1 MIPFLSAPISGRR
14 VSIYSAADG
23 ADHPMRGVE
32 LTNDS
37 KLQLLP
43 GPISVFD
50 GSDNRTAYAGD
61 AQIGHIAPTD
71 KRLLAYAIDLDVNV
85 LTTASSTSTLTHLKI
100 VDGMFEQTLKSQN
113 SMSYAFD
120 NKDAKRARALI
131 IEHPRLAGWTLIR
144 PEKALEETQSLYRFE
159 LPVAPGKK
167 ETLSVVQERVES
179 QKIGITSFDL
189 PTLTTYFKDG
199 KVSSKVLDTMKEV
212 GKRQSQIN
220 DSQRQIADLDKQ
232 TAEISA
238 DQARIRQNMAG
249 IDKSSQL
256 YTRYMA
262 KLTDQ
267 ESKLEDLTDRK
278 AKAQQELLKLQNDLN
293 EYLRTLNVE

>member
-1 MIPFLSAPISGRR
+1 
-14 VSIYSAADG
+14 
-23 ADHPMRGVE
+23 
-32 LTNDS
+32 
-37 KLQLLP
+37 
-43 GPISVFD
+43 
-50 GSDNRTAYAGD
+50 
-61 AQIGHIAPTD
+61 
-71 KRLLAYAIDLDVNV
+71 
-85 LTTASSTSTLTHLKI
+85 
-100 VDGMFEQTLKSQN
+100 MFEQTLKSQN

-120 NKDAKRARALI
+120 NKDSKRSRALI

-144 PEKALEETQSLYRFE
+144 PEKAMEETQSLYRFE

-199 KVSSKVLDTMKEV
+199 KVSAKVLDTMKEV
-212 GKRQSQIN
+212 GKRQAQIN

-232 TAEISA
+232 TAEIST
-238 DQARIRQNMAG
+238 DQTRIRQNMAG

-267 ESKLEDLTDRK
+267 ETKLEDLTDRK
-278 AKAQQELLKLQNDLN
+278 AKAQAELLRLQNDLN